1 MKQSYEEYINRLNEV
16 IALSEEIL
24 AKGYDKENYAEEAI
38 HDEILWLSNCLKN
51 TKENVKIFSKNN

>member
-38 HDEILWLSNCLKN
+38 HDEILWLFTNLKN
-51 TKENVKIFSKNN
+51 TKENVEMFSKNN

>member
-24 AKGYDKENYAEEAI
+24 AEGYDKKDYAEEAI

-51 TKENVKIFSKNN
+51 AKENVEIFNL

>member
-1 MKQSYEEYINRLNEV
+1 MKQSYEEYINRLNEL

-24 AKGYDKENYAEEAI
+24 AEGYDKKNYAEEAI

-51 TKENVKIFSKNN
+51 AKENVEIFNL

>member
-1 MKQSYEEYINRLNEV
+1 MKQNYEEYINRLNEV

-24 AKGYDKENYAEEAI
+24 AKGYNKENYAEEAI
-38 HDEILWLSNCLKN
+38 HDEILWLSTNLKN

>member
-1 MKQSYEEYINRLNEV
+1 MKQSYEEYINKLNEV
-16 IALSEEIL
+16 IAFSEEIL
-24 AKGYDKENYAEEAI
+24 AEGYDKKDYAEEAI